1 MNLALVKT
9 TVSKGKTKKKQTT
22 KTKKKT
28 IESSI
33 KEKKQTTKTKK
44 TIESSI
50 KENNNCNVYLDLPPP
65 YKRRTS
71 FKSSNASRL
80 EKMKRFKMLQ
90 DVDAL
95 KTVLPSI
102 TSSSNHNLELPKEQQ
117 NARSIARQSCTI
129 ERIAAL
135 ERKLER
141 FTLRLTQNERR
152 LTHNERRLAQLEATR

>member
-1 MNLALVKT
+1 VKT
-9 TVSKGKTKKKQTT
+9 TVSKGKAKMKQTT

>member
-22 KTKKKT
+22 KTK
-28 IESSI
+28 
-33 KEKKQTTKTKK
+33 KK

>member
-102 TSSSNHNLELPKEQQ
+102 TSLSNHNLELPKEQQ

>member
-33 KEKKQTTKTKK
+33 KEQNV
-44 TIESSI
+44 

-71 FKSSNASRL
+71 SESSNASRL

-102 TSSSNHNLELPKEQQ
+102 RSSSNHNL

>member
-33 KEKKQTTKTKK
+33 KEQNV
-44 TIESSI
+44 

-71 FKSSNASRL
+71 FESSNASRL

-102 TSSSNHNLELPKEQQ
+102 RSSSNHNL

>member
-9 TVSKGKTKKKQTT
+9 TVSKGKTK
-22 KTKKKT
+22 
-28 IESSI
+28 
-33 KEKKQTTKTKK
+33 KKQTTKTKK

-102 TSSSNHNLELPKEQQ
+102 TSSSSNHNLELPKEQQ

>member
-9 TVSKGKTKKKQTT
+9 TVSNGKTKKKQTT

-33 KEKKQTTKTKK
+33 KEKKQTTKTK

>member
-22 KTKKKT
+22 KTKT
-28 IESSI
+28 
-33 KEKKQTTKTKK
+33 K

-102 TSSSNHNLELPKEQQ
+102 TASSNHNLELPKEQQ

>member
-102 TSSSNHNLELPKEQQ
+102 KSSSNHNLELPKEQQ

>member
-33 KEKKQTTKTKK
+33 KEKKQTTKTK

-102 TSSSNHNLELPKEQQ
+102 TSNNLELPKEQQ